1 MKLEMVRDWRT
12 RDVITAK
19 TTTTLSDAYEIMT
32 SHKIRRLLVVGDNGR
47 LIGIVTYGDIRNA
60 QPSPVNSLNIWE
72 LSFMLAR
79 LTVAEIMTTDPIT
92 ISENATIGEAAHQ
105 LLAHTIGSL
114 PVTDSQGNLVGI
126 ITESDIFR
134 MVVRAWHN
142 AQGDSPKPYA
152 HYGA

>member
-1 MKLEMVRDWRT
+1 MKLEMVRDWMT
-12 RDVITAK
+12 RDVVTVK
-19 TTTTLSDAYEIMT
+19 TSTTLSDAYEIMT
-32 SHKIRRLLVVGDNGR
+32 NHKIRRLPVVGDDGR
-47 LIGIVTYGDIRNA
+47 LIGIVTHGDIRNA

-92 ISENATIGEAAHQ
+92 ISENATIGEAAQ
-105 LLAHTIGSL
+105 ELLAHTIGSL
-114 PVTDSQGNLVGI
+114 PVTDNQGNLVGI

-134 MVVRAWHN
+134 MVVRAWQH